1 METLKNGT
9 YTEHACSSDTPTIY
23 KLTTVAFAGRTDACA
38 DVVIA
43 DNPTYGRVLFLDG
56 ELQSAETDQ
65 VIYHEMLVHPVMAAT
80 AATATAATAA
90 AAAAAAP
97 AAVAE
102 AAATAA
108 TAERSVLVVG
118 GGEGATV
125 QEVLRWSDVASVVW
139 IDIDDGLVNLCRR
152 HLDWTENDVYNNP
165 KVTFLAEDIR
175 TALPKY
181 GKFDVIILDL
191 PDPDVEEVA
200 ANGLYGSSFWKLLHE
215 HLSERGAIATH
226 VGPVAPG
233 ADTERYRT
241 GLHLIQER
249 AGAGYPY
256 HALIP
261 SFQSEWGFWMSTAP
275 VRSGPF
281 PAACS
286 VIDEETMTGAFT
298 WTRGWFSSAVGTIRP
313 L

>member
-1 METLKNGT
+1 MLSHAHADRERMETLKNGT

-23 KLTTVAFAGRTDACA
+23 KLTTVAFAGRTDTCA

-65 VIYHEMLVHPVMAAT
+65 VIYHEMLVHPVMSAT
-80 AATATAATAA
+80 AAI
-90 AAAAAAP
+90 P
-97 AAVAE
+97 
-102 AAATAA
+102 
-108 TAERSVLVVG
+108 ERRVLVVG

-139 IDIDDGLVNLCRR
+139 IDIDEGLVNLCRR

-165 KVTFLAEDIR
+165 KVTFIAEDIR

-181 GKFDVIILDL
+181 AKFDVIILDL

-200 ANGLYGSSFWKLLHE
+200 ANGLYGSSFWTLLQE
-215 HLSERGAIATH
+215 HRSEGGAIATH

-241 GLHLIQER
+241 GLHLIQAH

-275 VRSGPF
+275 VRSGQF
-281 PAACS
+281 PATCS
-286 VIDEETMTGAFT
+286 VIDEETVNGAFT